1 MERVTGAAVHYA
13 LPDRF
18 GFGIMYTHH
27 KWRIGGGSSRTFAVL
42 YGVGGAIRQV
52 WEGAGHRWVY
62 GGVDYVCGATSERT
76 MEENA

>member
-1 MERVTGAAVHYA
+1 MERVAGAAVHYA

-27 KWRIGGGSSRTFAVL
+27 KWRIGGGSSRTFAGR
-42 YGVGGAIRQV
+42 YGRGRGIGEFMAASIMCV
-52 WEGAGHRWVY
+52 
-62 GGVDYVCGATSERT
+62 GATSERT